1 MPGFPTDSY
10 PPIIYEA
17 ALLRGATPAAAGFLG
32 FLGGE
37 AARARFAHYGFRP
50 R

>member
-17 ALLRGATPAAAGFLG
+17 A
-32 FLGGE
+32 
-37 AARARFAHYGFRP
+37 RARFAHYGFRP